1 MGDTGFRVQPEA
13 ISGYAGTVTGQFEQL
28 ERIQSAIAGI
38 VISSDA
44 FGHLPNAQNL
54 AQVYQEHAQASSQNL
69 SDLGQALSGT
79 ADGLNYTAQNYAE
92 QDSALSSGLGGG
104 Q

>member
-13 ISGYAGTVTGQFEQL
+13 LGRYASMITEQL
-28 ERIQSAIAGI
+28 EQLQRILSATAAIT
-38 VISSDA
+38 VSSDA

-54 AQVYQEHAQASSQNL
+54 AQTYQEHASASGQNI

-79 ADGLNYTAQNYAE
+79 SEGLTYTARNYAE
-92 QDSALSSGLGGG
+92 QEQSIGAVYGGG